1 MPHKKQNK
9 CTLGPSSAAQMSE
22 QKQRPFRNPAVRVG
36 EWWEA
41 DAWINENNEGLSR
54 STPSAA
60 AGSRPFGRRDPRND
74 AEDLARTNGHHTDAL
89 TSWGHAA
96 SWNAT
101 PPENKT
107 SRRAAVDPPDT
118 SEIQAILRGEGV
130 AAGERLRSNTGQPAP
145 HTTRAGPTSVP
156 WARDDDSVQTDV
168 PVLFNAITG
177 TPSSKKGSRPQ

>member
-1 MPHKKQNK
+1 
-9 CTLGPSSAAQMSE
+9 MS
-22 QKQRPFRNPAVRVG
+22 
-36 EWWEA
+36 
-41 DAWINENNEGLSR
+41 
-54 STPSAA
+54 
-60 AGSRPFGRRDPRND
+60 
-74 AEDLARTNGHHTDAL
+74 RTNGHHTNAL

-96 SWNAT
+96 SWTAT

-130 AAGERLRSNTGQPAP
+130 AAGERLRSNIGQPAP
-145 HTTRAGPTSVP
+145 HTARAGPTSVP